1 VPDRIRGILSST
13 RGRLTCFFT
22 CSPTLIILEYVW
34 ADVFGLCFSVL
45 SGGILRRVSGIVA
58 LICWWCC
65 VCESSEDVGV
75 EEEKKVIDE
84 MSRRGKG
91 REVDEMTVHFDGKNQ
106 ST

>member
-1 VPDRIRGILSST
+1 
-13 RGRLTCFFT
+13 
-22 CSPTLIILEYVW
+22 
-34 ADVFGLCFSVL
+34 
-45 SGGILRRVSGIVA
+45 
-58 LICWWCC
+58 
-65 VCESSEDVGV
+65 VGV